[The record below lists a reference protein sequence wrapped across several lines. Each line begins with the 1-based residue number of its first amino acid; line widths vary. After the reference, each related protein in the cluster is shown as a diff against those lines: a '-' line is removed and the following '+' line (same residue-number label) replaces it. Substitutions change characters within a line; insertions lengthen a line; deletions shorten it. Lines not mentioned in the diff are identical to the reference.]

1 MYDLMEPRL
10 KYPVFVTRIEPI
22 PLLQIE
28 LYSAI
33 EKCPVKKRDWFFA
46 PLVFILKKCVTYF
59 VQIGLNKI

>member
-46 PLVFILKKCVTYF
+46 PVVFILNNT
-59 VQIGLNKI
+59 I